1 MINTETRTVNE
12 FSLSI
17 VQEEFFKEL
26 KSGLLFEKLTDII
39 SSPLIGSDVNSI
51 LQISLV
57 YSLDLGEFLF
67 LTKSHL
73 KQRVSI
79 VDENSLHIYDDYLL
93 IINEICYT
101 DPTDGIDTIAL
112 NSAIKD
118 YSKHKDKTLL
128 SSIIQEN
135 YSKQLTEN
143 FFESILHLQIKL
155 DDFVK
160 ATDVTAGHIPF
171 RMLNEE
177 SAGLFVEYLF
187 HDRTR
192 ESVDINSK
200 FYSEEGIEKFHFFKE
215 KLLKEIIKEKT
226 KDSFSIFKP
235 DYFLT
240 FYQKKGISL
249 SRFFELFNNL
259 IEEDLDSFHY
269 FFNNDSN
276 WFGKSLSRIEKVENN
291 NLKELTDDELV
302 RTFKNLERINSLK
315 KTNVDFIKV
324 SNHFYSEIV
333 SRGIKLED
341 YSDVKVSFWFLIF
354 RLVYPSHGI
363 NNLKKIPILLYKTD
377 VLSVLEK
384 LSIVTE
390 KEKLEDYSPD
400 ELSEGGIETLSYLK
414 DDGFEFKVPNK
425 FYNNLRMF
433 SELMDNGFSATET
446 GSYEFIAKRL
456 LELFQTE

>member
-1 MINTETRTVNE
+1 MINTETKTVNE

-17 VQEEFFKEL
+17 VKEEFFKEL
-26 KSGLLFEKLTDII
+26 KSGLLFEKLTDILC
-39 SSPLIGSDVNSI
+39 SPLIGSDVNSI
-51 LQISLV
+51 LQISMV

-67 LTKSHL
+67 LKKSHL
-73 KQRVSI
+73 KQRI
-79 VDENSLHIYDDYLL
+79 DFLDENSLHIYDDYLL
-93 IINEICYT
+93 IIDEICHT
-101 DPTDGIDTIAL
+101 DPIDGIDTIAL

-118 YSKHKDKTLL
+118 YSNNKDKTLL

-135 YSKQLTEN
+135 YSKSLTEK
-143 FFESILHLQIKL
+143 FFESILNLQTKL

-160 ATDVTAGHIPF
+160 ATDVIAGHIPF

-192 ESVDINSK
+192 ETFNINSK
-200 FYSEEGIEKFHFFKE
+200 FYSEEGIRKFHFFKE
-215 KLLKEIIKEKT
+215 KLLKEIIKEET
-226 KDSFSIFKP
+226 KDLFSIFKP
-235 DYFLT
+235 DYFLM
-240 FYQKKGISL
+240 FYKKDGISL

-269 FFNNDSN
+269 LFNNDSDL
-276 WFGKSLSRIEKVENN
+276 FGTSLSRIEKVENN
-291 NLKELTDDELV
+291 NLKELKDDELV

-315 KTNVDFIKV
+315 KTNLDFIVV
-324 SNHFYSEIV
+324 SNHFYSEIA
-333 SRGIKLED
+333 SRKIKLEN
-341 YSDVKVSFWFLIF
+341 YSDLKVSFWFLIF
-354 RLVYPSHGI
+354 KLFFPSHGI

-377 VLSVLEK
+377 VLSVLER
-384 LSIVTE
+384 LSIGTK
-390 KEKLEDYSPD
+390 KEKVEDYSPD

-414 DDGFEFKVPNK
+414 DDGFEFKVPNE

-456 LELFQTE
+456 LELFQEE

>member
-1 MINTETRTVNE
+1 MINTEIITVNE

-17 VQEEFFKEL
+17 VQEEFLKEL
-26 KSGLLFEKLTDII
+26 KSGLLFEKLTDIL

-51 LQISLV
+51 LQISMV

-67 LTKSHL
+67 LKKSHL
-73 KQRVSI
+73 KQRI
-79 VDENSLHIYDDYLL
+79 DFLDENSLHIYDDYLL
-93 IINEICYT
+93 IIDEICHT

-118 YSKHKDKTLL
+118 YSNNKDKTLL

-135 YSKQLTEN
+135 YSKSLTEK
-143 FFESILHLQIKL
+143 FFESILNLQTKL

-187 HDRTR
+187 HDKTR
-192 ESVDINSK
+192 ETFNINSK
-200 FYSEEGIEKFHFFKE
+200 FYSEEGIRKFNFFKE
-215 KLLKEIIKEKT
+215 KLLKEIIKEET
-226 KDSFSIFKP
+226 KDLFSIFKP
-235 DYFLT
+235 KYFLM
-240 FYQKKGISL
+240 FYQKDGISL

-269 FFNNDSN
+269 LFNNDSDL
-276 WFGKSLSRIEKVENN
+276 FGTSLSKIEKVENN
-291 NLKELTDDELV
+291 NLKELKDDELV

-315 KTNVDFIKV
+315 KTNLDFIVV

-333 SRGIKLED
+333 SRKIKLEN
-341 YSDVKVSFWFLIF
+341 YSDFKVSFWFLIF
-354 RLVYPSHGI
+354 KLFFPSHGI

-377 VLSVLEK
+377 VLSVLER
-384 LSIVTE
+384 LSIGTK
-390 KEKLEDYSPD
+390 KEKVEDYSPD

-414 DDGFEFKVPNK
+414 DDGFEFKVPNE

-456 LELFQTE
+456 LELFQAE